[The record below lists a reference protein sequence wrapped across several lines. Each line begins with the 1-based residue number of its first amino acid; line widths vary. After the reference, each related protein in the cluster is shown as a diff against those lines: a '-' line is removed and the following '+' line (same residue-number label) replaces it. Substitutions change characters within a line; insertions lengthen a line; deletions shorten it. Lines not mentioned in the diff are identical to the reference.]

1 LDEKELE
8 GGRFFMKHYTYDEW
22 LQYVNND
29 INEKTKEELEEH
41 LYSCDQCLN
50 HYLIAMEANESS
62 LPILSN
68 MSSFTDSVMAEVSK
82 QKTVLQSGWLDRK
95 QDQEPS
101 TPLVKTESMTKKAES
116 NKKTKRP
123 YYQQAAFHYLLA
135 ATATILLTFSGVFQ
149 SLAAYANSIESP
161 QIQKKKPSVTEGVI
175 NKTFAWMDS
184 LEKKEADK
192 K

>member
-1 LDEKELE
+1 
-8 GGRFFMKHYTYDEW
+8 MKHYTYDEW

-82 QKTVLQSGWLDRK
+82 QKTELQSAWPDRK
-95 QDQEPS
+95 QDQGPS
-101 TPLVKTESMTKKAES
+101 TPLVKTETKKAES

>member
-1 LDEKELE
+1 
-8 GGRFFMKHYTYDEW
+8 MKHYTYDEW
-22 LQYVNND
+22 LQYVKNE

-50 HYLIAMEANESS
+50 QYLLAMEANESS

-68 MSSFTDSVMAEVSK
+68 MSSFTDLVMAEVSK
-82 QKTVLQSGWLDRK
+82 QKTVVPDTVRNLNTMLMV
-95 QDQEPS
+95 PS
-101 TPLVKTESMTKKAES
+101 VPDTKAKS
-116 NKKTKRP
+116 KKRP
-123 YYQQAAFHYLLA
+123 FYQQAAFHYLLA
-135 ATATILLTFSGVFQ
+135 AAATILLTFSGVFQ

-161 QIQKKKPSVTEGVI
+161 QIHEKKPSVTEGVI

>member
-22 LQYVNND
+22 LQYVKND

-50 HYLIAMEANESS
+50 QYLLAMEANESS

-68 MSSFTDSVMAEVSK
+68 MSSFTDLVMAEVSK
-82 QKTVLQSGWLDRK
+82 QKTVVPDTVRNLNNMPIV
-95 QDQEPS
+95 PS
-101 TPLVKTESMTKKAES
+101 VPDT
-116 NKKTKRP
+116 KTKSKKRP
-123 YYQQAAFHYLLA
+123 FYQQAVFHYLLA
-135 ATATILLTFSGVFQ
+135 AAATILLTFSGVFQ

-161 QIQKKKPSVTEGVI
+161 QIQEKRPSVTEGVI

>member
-1 LDEKELE
+1 
-8 GGRFFMKHYTYDEW
+8 MKHYTYDEW

-82 QKTVLQSGWLDRK
+82 QKTELQSAWLDRK

-123 YYQQAAFHYLLA
+123 FYQQAAFHYLLA

-149 SLAAYANSIESP
+149 SLAAYANSIERP
-161 QIQKKKPSVTEGVI
+161 KIQEKKPSVTEGVI